1 MERLV
6 SAVAAKDQFRLVS
19 ADQWHPSN
27 DQHLLPVVLAELLT
41 HELHDHRQPRVV
53 DGELGGDGDVVLLVG
68 GVHQPDLLGG
78 EGDLLARGGSTGIEN
93 VWNPGFVP
101 TTLCH

>member
-6 SAVAAKDQFRLVS
+6 GAVASKDEFRLVS

-41 HELHDHRQPRVV
+41 HELHDHRQPGVV